1 MSDERKTI
9 PLPKMTEED
18 KKELQEITKA
28 KDVVKL
34 KEFIA
39 KRGSYTK
46 DSKIEEDI
54 GELNNPERVLRPIEV
69 RAAEREKKEER
80 KRTPKIKVAD
90 RPEEKKQSK
99 NVIKPSTEQI
109 HVLVHTVTR
118 GVSTILN
125 KEEISKE
132 EAKPFSDVLYDIG
145 EDLKWWDT
153 IEFLP
158 YLILVFS
165 GIDLTL
171 SIMKKP
177 SKSPKH
183 DKIVD
188 LVTER
193 VERVDSGKPDVQF
206 DMVDEDA
213 LIKKLGGANIY
224 GKS

>member
-1 MSDERKTI
+1 MNDERKTI
-9 PLPKMTEED
+9 PLPEMTEQE
-18 KKELQEITKA
+18 KVELQSITKT
-28 KDVVKL
+28 KDVAKL
-34 KEFIA
+34 KEFIV
-39 KRGSYTK
+39 KRQEKSRSG
-46 DSKIEEDI
+46 IESDI
-54 GELNNPERVLRPIEV
+54 EKLNHPERILRPIEI

-80 KRTPKIKVAD
+80 KRTPKIKITE
-90 RPEEKKQSK
+90 RPIEKKQSK
-99 NVIKPSTEQI
+99 NIIKPSTEQI
-109 HVLVHTVTR
+109 HILVHTVTR

-171 SIMKKP
+171 AIMKKP
-177 SKSPKH
+177 SKSLKQ

-188 LVTER
+188 LVTDK
-193 VERVDSGKPDVQF
+193 VERMDSGKPDVQF
-206 DMVDEDA
+206 DIVNEDK
-213 LIKKLGGANIY
+213 LMEKLGGNNIY
-224 GKS
+224 GQK